1 MTLWY
6 TARGA
11 GLAALVALSIAT
23 ALGAVV
29 SMPSRNPA
37 RRVVLQYAHRAAA
50 VLGLALLAVHVTA
63 IVADAKA
70 HVGVLGALIPFQSS
84 YRPGSVALGSLA
96 AYLFLAVSAL
106 GLGRGRLAHSPQA
119 IRVWRG
125 LHALAY
131 LGWAAAILHGFRSGT
146 DVGTG
151 WVDAVFL
158 VCLVGVLAAIT
169 ARLVSLARRDY
180 VRRAMVPVEATR

>member
-1 MTLWY
+1 
-6 TARGA
+6 
-11 GLAALVALSIAT
+11 V
-23 ALGAVV
+23 
-29 SMPSRNPA
+29 
-37 RRVVLQYAHRAAA
+37 
-50 VLGLALLAVHVTA
+50 
-63 IVADAKA
+63 
-70 HVGVLGALIPFQSS
+70 
-84 YRPGSVALGSLA
+84 
-96 AYLFLAVSAL
+96 
-106 GLGRGRLAHSPQA
+106 
-119 IRVWRG
+119 
-125 LHALAY
+125 LHASAY